1 MEERC
6 FQEFFKRS
14 PIAYSCHRAILDN
27 EGIPYDYEYILA
39 NKAFEDLLKIQGTD
53 LINRTFYEVFPNG
66 WEGEEQ
72 WKGLVQNAVLND
84 TSAQFD
90 LRRESIG
97 KWIRVLVFPLHHEL
111 IGCIYHDVTTEYALN
126 EETQKLE
133 KELFNNNRSLLELT
147 KKLEQKNKILNDLA
161 IKDELT
167 GLYNR
172 HFLDQ
177 WIEKEMSRADRDH
190 QPLSMII
197 FDLDHF
203 KRVNDI
209 WGHPVGDEVLK
220 ETANLANSLIC
231 APDFLVRL
239 GGEEFV
245 IIMPGS
251 TIQRALAVAENIRQT
266 MGKYKYPIVGHL
278 TASFG
283 VAERIESE
291 SYYSWYK
298 RSDKAMYRAKEGG
311 RNRVYLSEDQDR
323 LLNAPVNI
331 KWKEEWES
339 RNPVIDE
346 EHRGLVECANSL
358 LYLFLAE
365 VEKDEIMPEVNKVLD
380 AIIKHFHDEEQILL
394 EMGYPDYENHAE
406 IHKTLLDKVFQ
417 FKKSYQADD
426 LKLAEFFSFIVND
439 LIIGHIQN
447 ADTDF
452 FPYTQK
458 YAMAALQ
465 GHPR

>member
-1 MEERC
+1 MEGRC
-6 FQEFFKRS
+6 FQEFFTKS
-14 PIAYSCHRAILDN
+14 PIAYSCHRAIFDDN
-27 EGIPYDYEYILA
+27 GIPIDYEYLLL

-53 LINRTFYEVFPNG
+53 LINKTFYEVFPDG

-72 WKGLVQNAVLND
+72 WGALVRNAAVNY

-90 LRRESIG
+90 IYRESIQ
-97 KWIRVLVFPLHHEL
+97 KWIRVLVFPLCHEV

-126 EETQKLE
+126 RETQKLE
-133 KELFNNNRSLLELT
+133 RELFNNNRSLLELT

-161 IKDELT
+161 IRDELT

-203 KRVNDI
+203 KRVNDV

-220 ETANLANSLIC
+220 DTANLANSLIYN
-231 APDFLVRL
+231 PDFLVRL

-251 TIQRALAVAENIRQT
+251 SIQRALAVAENIRQAMET
-266 MGKYKYPIVGHL
+266 YKYPIIGHL

-283 VAERIESE
+283 VAERMEFE

-298 RSDKAMYRAKEGG
+298 RSDKAMYRAKECG
-311 RNRVYLSEDQDR
+311 RNRVYRSEDQDH

-331 KWKEEWES
+331 KWKVEWES
-339 RNPVIDE
+339 GNRAIDE
-346 EHRGLVECANSL
+346 EHRELVESANSL

-365 VEKDEIMPEVNKVLD
+365 AEKDKILPEVDKVLNC
-380 AIIKHFHDEEQILL
+380 IIKHFHDEEQILIVT
-394 EMGYPDYENHAE
+394 GYPDYENHAE

-417 FKKSYQADD
+417 FKKSYQAGE

-447 ADTDF
+447 ADTDY
-452 FPYTQK
+452 FPHTQK
-458 YAMAALQ
+458 FAIVEMPERLI
-465 GHPR
+465 

>member
-1 MEERC
+1 MKERC
-6 FQEFFKRS
+6 FQEFFKKS
-14 PIAYSCHRAILDN
+14 PIAYSCHRAIFDN
-27 EGIPYDYEYILA
+27 KGIPYDYEYLLL
-39 NKAFEDLLKIQGTD
+39 NEAFEDLLKIRSTD
-53 LINRTFYEVFPNG
+53 LINKTFYEVFPEG
-66 WEGEEQ
+66 WEGEDQ
-72 WKGLVQNAVLND
+72 WKELVQNVVVNG
-84 TSAQFD
+84 TSVQFD
-90 LRRESIG
+90 IYRDSIN
-97 KWIRVLVFPLHHEL
+97 KWIRILVFPLCNEL
-111 IGCIYHDVTTEYALN
+111 FGCIYHDATKEYALN

-133 KELFNNNRSLLELT
+133 MELYNNNKSLLELT
-147 KKLEQKNKILNDLA
+147 QKLEQKNRILNDLA

-177 WIEKEMSRADRDH
+177 WIEKEMCRSDRDH

-203 KRVNDI
+203 KRVNDV

-231 APDFLVRL
+231 EPDFLVRL

-251 TIQRALAVAENIRQT
+251 SIQRALAVAEKIRVT
-266 MGKYKYPIVGHL
+266 MEKYKYPIIGHL

-283 VAERIESE
+283 VAERMELE

-311 RNRVYLSEDQDR
+311 RNRIFRSEDQDR

-331 KWKEEWES
+331 KWKREWES
-339 RNPVIDE
+339 GHSTIDE
-346 EHRGLVECANSL
+346 EHRELVESANSL
-358 LYLFLAE
+358 LFLFLAE
-365 VEKDEIMPEVNKVLD
+365 AEKEKIMPQVDKVLD

-394 EMGYPDYENHAE
+394 ETGYPDYENHAD
-406 IHKTLLDKVFQ
+406 IHKTLLDKVLQ
-417 FKKSYQADD
+417 FKKSYQNGD

-447 ADTDF
+447 ADTEF
-452 FPYTQK
+452 FPHIQEYVFNE
-458 YAMAALQ
+458 AL
-465 GHPR
+465 GSRI